1 MFESCIFGEN
11 ASGHFNELLW
21 LKGEAIMFLY
31 LCLSRELL
39 KLFEAV
45 NPFIP
50 GVRNPCSAR
59 HCELKTPD
67 FLIYWLNYCKR
78 IWIIVFSMLMLF
90 AGFLLVKKVT

>member
-45 NPFIP
+45 NPFMP
-50 GVRNPCSAR
+50 GVHNPHSAR
-59 HCELKTPD
+59 GASEAPREKINTVA
-67 FLIYWLNYCKR
+67 FLMNLCHIMAIIY
-78 IWIIVFSMLMLF
+78 
-90 AGFLLVKKVT
+90 